1 MNEEKKNKVI
11 KWALIIS
18 AILSGGMLYLFIF
31 YERNVSINEAVATDV
46 VGQYGDFL
54 GGVVG
59 TILSVVL
66 LYYTFG
72 LQREDSKKNA
82 RIYELQQLNDKF
94 FKLVEVYNEQ
104 LKHLVYKKDDGES
117 CYGKMALHRFLED
130 IQLRFDETTNYNM
143 RRKRAVEAYFE
154 FYANNRDFAP
164 LYFRTL
170 YRLLEEVGGSGS
182 NVYEEKIKYIKI
194 IRSQFSDSELVFIR
208 YNAMTPMGANF
219 APYINRYNL
228 LKHLP
233 PLELLEFK
241 EWKSMLTTQQANALN
256 VILLNIKKGLVQM
269 LSGLWVKTINSSA
282 KKYRID
288 FYHNIDMSLASVTV
302 TRDSTKHLYPGDIFS
317 CLDIFDDDTLVSL
330 MRYYLRE
337 LFVLINFNSL
347 NVRRNIIFEHVKN
360 IDNPNKTI
368 IAVRVKNIRN
378 EVLCLTQRQKDMH
391 DFISPY
397 FTSFSQH
404 NLLSDGI

>member
-18 AILSGGMLYLFIF
+18 AILSAGMLYLFIF
-31 YERNVSINEAVATDV
+31 HERNVAIDEAVATDI
-46 VGQYGDFL
+46 VGQYGDFV

-59 TILSVVL
+59 TILSIVL

-94 FKLVEVYNEQ
+94 FKLMEIYNEQ
-104 LKHLVYKKDDGES
+104 LKHLVYKDDDETYS
-117 CYGKMALHRFLED
+117 GKEALHRYLQDMQAGFEK
-130 IQLRFDETTNYNM
+130 TTSYNQ

-170 YRLLEEVGGSGS
+170 YRLLEEIYGSGS

-208 YNAMTPMGANF
+208 YNAMTPMGTNF

-241 EWKSMLTTQQANALN
+241 EWKSMSTTQQANALN
-256 VILLNIKKGLVQM
+256 VILLNVKKGLVQM
-269 LSGLWVKTINSSA
+269 LSGLWVKTINSSG

-288 FYHNIDMSLASVTV
+288 FYHNIGMSLASVSV
-302 TRDSTKHLYPGDIFS
+302 IRDSTKHLYPGDIFS
-317 CLDIFDDDTLVSL
+317 CLDVFNDDTLVSL

-337 LFVLINFNSL
+337 LFVLINFNSF
-347 NVRRNIIFEHVKN
+347 NIRKNIKFEHVKN
-360 IDNPNKTI
+360 IDNPNITI
-368 IAVRVKNIRN
+368 IDVRVRNIRN

-391 DFISPY
+391 DAVSPY

-404 NLLSDGI
+404 NLLPDEI

>member
-18 AILSGGMLYLFIF
+18 AILSAGMLYLFIF
-31 YERNVSINEAVATDV
+31 HERNVAIDEAVATDI
-46 VGQYGDFL
+46 VGQYGDFV

-59 TILSVVL
+59 TILSIVL

-94 FKLVEVYNEQ
+94 FKLMEIYNEQ
-104 LKHLVYKKDDGES
+104 LKHLVYKDDDETYS
-117 CYGKMALHRFLED
+117 GKEALHRYLQDMQAGFE
-130 IQLRFDETTNYNM
+130 ETISYNQ

-170 YRLLEEVGGSGS
+170 YRLLEEIYGIGS

-208 YNAMTPMGANF
+208 YNAMTPMGTNF

-256 VILLNIKKGLVQM
+256 VILLNVKKGLVQM
-269 LSGLWVKTINSSA
+269 LSGLWVKTINSSG
-282 KKYRID
+282 KKYRIN
-288 FYHNIDMSLASVTV
+288 FYHNIGMSLASVSV
-302 TRDSTKHLYPGDIFS
+302 IRDSTKHLYPGDIFS
-317 CLDIFDDDTLVSL
+317 CLDVFNDDTLVSL

-337 LFVLINFNSL
+337 LFVLINFNSF
-347 NVRRNIIFEHVKN
+347 NIRKNIKFEHVKN
-360 IDNPNKTI
+360 IDNPNITI
-368 IAVRVKNIRN
+368 IDVRVRNIRN

-391 DFISPY
+391 DAVSPY

-404 NLLSDGI
+404 NLLQDEI

>member
-1 MNEEKKNKVI
+1 MNEEKKDKVI
-11 KWALIIS
+11 KWALVIS

-31 YERNVSINEAVATDV
+31 YERNVAIDEAVATDV
-46 VGQYGDFL
+46 VGQYGDFI

-59 TILSVVL
+59 TILSIVL
-66 LYYTFG
+66 LYYIFG

-94 FKLVEVYNEQ
+94 FKLMEIYNEQ
-104 LKHLVYKKDDGES
+104 LKHLVYKDDDET
-117 CYGKMALHRFLED
+117 YIGKEALHRYLQD
-130 IQLRFDETTNYNM
+130 IQAVFEETTSYNQ

-170 YRLLEEVGGSGS
+170 YRLLEEIDGSGS

-208 YNAMTPMGANF
+208 YNAMTPMGTNF

-241 EWKSMLTTQQANALN
+241 EWKSMLTPQQANALN
-256 VILLNIKKGLVQM
+256 VILLNVKKGLVQM
-269 LSGLWVKTINSSA
+269 LSGLWVKTINSSG
-282 KKYRID
+282 KKYRII
-288 FYHNIDMSLASVTV
+288 FYHNIGMSLASVSV
-302 TRDSTKHLYPGDIFS
+302 IRDSTKHLYSGDIFS
-317 CLDIFDDDTLVSL
+317 CLDVFDDDTLVSL

-337 LFVLINFNSL
+337 LFVLINFNRL

-368 IAVRVKNIRN
+368 IDVRVRNIRN

-391 DFISPY
+391 DAVSPY

-404 NLLSDGI
+404 NLLQDEI

>member
-18 AILSGGMLYLFIF
+18 AILSAGMLYLFIF
-31 YERNVSINEAVATDV
+31 HERNVAIDEAVATDI
-46 VGQYGDFL
+46 VGQYGDFV

-59 TILSVVL
+59 TILSIVL

-94 FKLVEVYNEQ
+94 FKLMEIYNEQ
-104 LKHLVYKKDDGES
+104 LKHLVYKDDDETYS
-117 CYGKMALHRFLED
+117 GKEALHRYLQD
-130 IQLRFDETTNYNM
+130 IQAGFEETISYNQ

-170 YRLLEEVGGSGS
+170 YRLLEEIYGSGS

-208 YNAMTPMGANF
+208 YNAMTPMGTNF

-256 VILLNIKKGLVQM
+256 VILLNVKKGLVQM
-269 LSGLWVKTINSSA
+269 LSGLWVKTINSSG
-282 KKYRID
+282 KKYRIN
-288 FYHNIDMSLASVTV
+288 FYHNIGMSLASVSV
-302 TRDSTKHLYPGDIFS
+302 IRDSTKHLYPGDIFS
-317 CLDIFDDDTLVSL
+317 CLDVFNDDTLVSL

-337 LFVLINFNSL
+337 LFVLINFNSF
-347 NVRRNIIFEHVKN
+347 NIRKNIKFEHVKN
-360 IDNPNKTI
+360 IDNPNITI
-368 IAVRVKNIRN
+368 IDVRVRNIRN

-391 DFISPY
+391 DAVSPY

-404 NLLSDGI
+404 NLLPDEI

>member
-1 MNEEKKNKVI
+1 
-11 KWALIIS
+11 
-18 AILSGGMLYLFIF
+18 
-31 YERNVSINEAVATDV
+31 
-46 VGQYGDFL
+46 
-54 GGVVG
+54 
-59 TILSVVL
+59 
-66 LYYTFG
+66 
-72 LQREDSKKNA
+72 
-82 RIYELQQLNDKF
+82 
-94 FKLVEVYNEQ
+94 
-104 LKHLVYKKDDGES
+104 
-117 CYGKMALHRFLED
+117 
-130 IQLRFDETTNYNM
+130 
-143 RRKRAVEAYFE
+143 
-154 FYANNRDFAP
+154 
-164 LYFRTL
+164 
-170 YRLLEEVGGSGS
+170 
-182 NVYEEKIKYIKI
+182 
-194 IRSQFSDSELVFIR
+194 
-208 YNAMTPMGANF
+208 
-219 APYINRYNL
+219 
-228 LKHLP
+228 
-233 PLELLEFK
+233 
-241 EWKSMLTTQQANALN
+241 MLTTQQANALN

-347 NVRRNIIFEHVKN
+347 NVRRNIIFEHIKN

>member
-18 AILSGGMLYLFIF
+18 AILSAGMLYLFIF
-31 YERNVSINEAVATDV
+31 HERNVAIDEAVATDI
-46 VGQYGDFL
+46 VGQYGDFV

-59 TILSVVL
+59 TILSIVL

-94 FKLVEVYNEQ
+94 FKLMEIYNEQ
-104 LKHLVYKKDDGES
+104 LKHLVYNDDDET
-117 CYGKMALHRFLED
+117 YRGKEALHRYLQD
-130 IQLRFDETTNYNM
+130 MQAGFDKTTSYNQ

-170 YRLLEEVGGSGS
+170 YRLLEEIDGSGS
-182 NVYEEKIKYIKI
+182 NVYEEKIKYVKI

-208 YNAMTPMGANF
+208 YNAMTPMGTNF

-256 VILLNIKKGLVQM
+256 VILLNVKKGLVQM
-269 LSGLWVKTINSSA
+269 LSGLWVKTINSSG
-282 KKYRID
+282 KKYRIN
-288 FYHNIDMSLASVTV
+288 FYHNIGMSLASVSV
-302 TRDSTKHLYPGDIFS
+302 IRDSTKHLYPGDIFS
-317 CLDIFDDDTLVSL
+317 CLDVFNDDTLVSL

-337 LFVLINFNSL
+337 LFVLINFNSF
-347 NVRRNIIFEHVKN
+347 NIRRNIIFEHVKK
-360 IDNPNKTI
+360 IDNPNITI
-368 IAVRVKNIRN
+368 IDVKVKNIRN

-391 DFISPY
+391 DAVSPY

-404 NLLSDGI
+404 NLLPDEI

>member
-18 AILSGGMLYLFIF
+18 AILSAGMLYLFIF
-31 YERNVSINEAVATDV
+31 HERNVAIDEAVATDI
-46 VGQYGDFL
+46 VGQYGDFV

-59 TILSVVL
+59 TILSIVL

-94 FKLVEVYNEQ
+94 FKLMEIYNEQ
-104 LKHLVYKKDDGES
+104 LKHLVYKDDDETYS
-117 CYGKMALHRFLED
+117 GKEALHRYLQDMQAGFEK
-130 IQLRFDETTNYNM
+130 TTSYNQ

-170 YRLLEEVGGSGS
+170 YRLLEEIYGSGS

-208 YNAMTPMGANF
+208 YNAMTPMGTNF

-256 VILLNIKKGLVQM
+256 VILLNVKKGLVQM
-269 LSGLWVKTINSSA
+269 LSGLWVKTINSSG

-288 FYHNIDMSLASVTV
+288 FYHNIGMSLASVSV
-302 TRDSTKHLYPGDIFS
+302 IRDSTKHLYPGDIFS
-317 CLDIFDDDTLVSL
+317 CLDVFNDDTLVSL

-337 LFVLINFNSL
+337 LFVLINFNSF
-347 NVRRNIIFEHVKN
+347 NIRKNIKFEHVKN
-360 IDNPNKTI
+360 IDNPNITI
-368 IAVRVKNIRN
+368 IDVRVRNIRN

-391 DFISPY
+391 DAVSPY

-404 NLLSDGI
+404 NLLPDEI

>member
-18 AILSGGMLYLFIF
+18 AILSAGMLYLFIF
-31 YERNVSINEAVATDV
+31 HERNVAIDEAVATDI
-46 VGQYGDFL
+46 VGQYGDFV

-59 TILSVVL
+59 TILSIVL

-94 FKLVEVYNEQ
+94 FKLMEIYNEQ
-104 LKHLVYKKDDGES
+104 LKHLVYKDDDETYS
-117 CYGKMALHRFLED
+117 GKEALHRYLQDMQAGFE
-130 IQLRFDETTNYNM
+130 ETKSYNQ

-170 YRLLEEVGGSGS
+170 YRLLEEIYGSGS

-208 YNAMTPMGANF
+208 YNAMTPMGTNF

-256 VILLNIKKGLVQM
+256 VILLNVKKGLVQM
-269 LSGLWVKTINSSA
+269 LSGLWVKTINSSG
-282 KKYRID
+282 KKYRIN
-288 FYHNIDMSLASVTV
+288 FYHNIGMSLASVSV
-302 TRDSTKHLYPGDIFS
+302 IRDSTKHLYPGDIFS
-317 CLDIFDDDTLVSL
+317 CLDVFNDDTLASL

-337 LFVLINFNSL
+337 LFVLINFNSF
-347 NVRRNIIFEHVKN
+347 NIRKNIKFEHVKN
-360 IDNPNKTI
+360 IDNPNITI
-368 IAVRVKNIRN
+368 IDVRVRNIRN

-391 DFISPY
+391 DAVSPY

-404 NLLSDGI
+404 NLLQDEI

>member
-18 AILSGGMLYLFIF
+18 AILSAGMLYLFIF
-31 YERNVSINEAVATDV
+31 HERNVAIDEAVATDI
-46 VGQYGDFL
+46 VGQYGDFV

-59 TILSVVL
+59 TILSIVL

-94 FKLVEVYNEQ
+94 FKLMEIYNEQ
-104 LKHLVYKKDDGES
+104 LKHLVYKDDDETYS
-117 CYGKMALHRFLED
+117 GKEALHRYLQDMQAGFE
-130 IQLRFDETTNYNM
+130 ETISYNQ

-170 YRLLEEVGGSGS
+170 YRLLEEIYGSGS

-208 YNAMTPMGANF
+208 YNAMTPMGTNF

-256 VILLNIKKGLVQM
+256 VILLNVKKGLVQM
-269 LSGLWVKTINSSA
+269 LSGLWVKTINSSG
-282 KKYRID
+282 KKYRIN
-288 FYHNIDMSLASVTV
+288 FYHNIGMSLASVSV
-302 TRDSTKHLYPGDIFS
+302 IRDSTKHLYPGDIFS
-317 CLDIFDDDTLVSL
+317 CLDVFNDDTLVSL

-337 LFVLINFNSL
+337 LFVLINFNSF
-347 NVRRNIIFEHVKN
+347 NIRKNIKFEHVKN
-360 IDNPNKTI
+360 IDNPNITI
-368 IAVRVKNIRN
+368 IDVRVRNIRN

-391 DFISPY
+391 DAVSPY

-404 NLLSDGI
+404 NLLQDEI